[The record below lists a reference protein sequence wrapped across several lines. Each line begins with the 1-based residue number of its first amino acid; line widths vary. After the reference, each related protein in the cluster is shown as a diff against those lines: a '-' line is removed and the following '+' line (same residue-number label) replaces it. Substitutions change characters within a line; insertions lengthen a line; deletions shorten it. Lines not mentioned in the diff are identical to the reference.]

1 MKKLLNKEILVSVG
15 LALGCVS
22 TLIFS
27 VENDNTKSA
36 DAASYTASTLTKYID
51 LNDNTSEQI
60 RDYYSSLGNLSTS
73 ERQGTNLL
81 KNLKPILKNNQKYYK
96 YDNSNAIWQI
106 YEISDRDWDRSPASE
121 TTQGTYNASTNTISN
136 YSYGSN
142 SNKKDNPY
150 IHALYVDRFISN
162 PKTAWT
168 IHNGRSN
175 SACIE
180 REHIWPK
187 SHGFDAEEV
196 AGARGDPMHLW
207 AADGG
212 TNGLH
217 SNYFYGYVNTSKSYT
232 KSETNYSWT
241 GKNYLGKPKTF
252 PSSDATVFEP
262 QDCDKGD
269 IARSCFYMVA
279 RYNNLAGNDSSID
292 SANPNLYI
300 ENGVSGN
307 TLKGTSTSTNPF
319 SLGILQ
325 DLLEWNRLDP
335 PDEYEIHRNNLLCNN
350 YTNNR
355 NPFIDFPEWAE
366 YIWGKS
372 IDGLYNSSS
381 TGYAVPDTDKLNKFG
396 NGGEIPPSPSVNSV
410 AVSPSSM
417 QLDLNGTT
425 TGNLTATVS
434 VSNGASQEVSWTSS
448 NTNVATVSSTGVVT
462 AVAVGT
468 CTITATSTANSTK
481 ADSCTVT
488 VVDTSSI
495 QTGDSGEILFGSGNG
510 RVSIPSINS
519 SVNDSLNNTWTI
531 AITGDGTPYLSNEN
545 TLAHIGSGKQP
556 ASFISFSTTFSSA
569 KRVSGLSISLG
580 GYGDTAGNVL
590 LKVGNQTVGSG
601 NLNSSNDVTVSATT
615 MPQTGDSIT
624 IEISNIN
631 KGVKVYGISYEFE
644 SQVKSLTD
652 ISLDTSNVQKE
663 FEVDDSFDYS
673 GLVVTANY
681 SDGTSVVVDPN
692 DISIPDLS
700 TAGTKTIT
708 VTYSEN
714 SVTKTASYE
723 IEVEEPVA
731 DTIYASVDKVY
742 HPGETIL
749 SCDIYVVDNLGN
761 GVVDF
766 EFAYDEY
773 VFTYDDA
780 GENGEEVVKVF
791 ADSIS
796 YSSMTC
802 DLEVSVSRNAYV
814 NTASYEDS
822 LNRSLTGV
830 TGTTYTEWSGKTL
843 SSGVTYA
850 GFSAGGN
857 GSIQLRT
864 TNSNSGVV
872 STANA
877 DSLSIYS
884 VSISWNSNTDPKRK
898 LKVFGSTTPFSS
910 PADLFGN
917 NGVFL
922 GNIAYGD
929 SSAFIFDDSYQYI
942 GLRSDSGALYLNE
955 IIIAYGS
962 EGTAENVANY
972 IMYADTDNQ
981 CKTKLDVAQGYF
993 EDLSASE
1000 QETFMS
1006 SNDYVIASARARL
1019 IAWATHEG
1027 KTITTDSNGKYVISN
1042 SIKMTG
1048 FGQTELSDNNSIII
1062 LFVICS
1068 LGAGALSV
1076 CYLLKKKK
1084 RSK

>member
-1 MKKLLNKEILVSVG
+1 MKKLLNKKILASVG

-27 VENDNTKSA
+27 VRNDNTKSA

-106 YEISDRDWDRSPASE
+106 YEISDRDWDKSPASE

-150 IHALYVDRFISN
+150 VHALYVDRFISN

-168 IHNGRSN
+168 IHNDRSN

-262 QDCDKGD
+262 QDTDKGD

-335 PDEYEIHRNNLLCNN
+335 PDEYEIHRNNLLYNN

-372 IDGLYNSSS
+372 VDGLYNSSS

-396 NGGEIPPSPSVNSV
+396 NGGEVPPSPGVNSV
-410 AVSPSSM
+410 TVSPSSM

-448 NTNVATVSSTGVVT
+448 NTNVATVSSNGVVT

-468 CTITATSTANSTK
+468 CTITATSTVNSTK
-481 ADSCTVT
+481 ADSCTIT
-488 VVDTSSI
+488 VIDSTGGGG
-495 QTGDSGEILFGSGNG
+495 GDSGSFTWDLTISSFDENPTANLVTWSSDCATIKHERTNNNNTAANNYLGGLKSGTTDCRSTRFYKNN
-510 RVSIPSINS
+510 VLTISP
-519 SVNDSLNNTWTI
+519 SLNYVLT
-531 AITGDGTPYLSNEN
+531 
-545 TLAHIGSGKQP
+545 
-556 ASFISFSTTFSSA
+556 
-569 KRVSGLSISLG
+569 SIEF
-580 GYGDTAGNVL
+580 V
-590 LKVGNQTVGSG
+590 
-601 NLNSSNDVTVSATT
+601 ATT
-615 MPQTGDSIT
+615 ENYANALQTSSWTNATTAKSGTTVTITPTNGGQNVVAQIGGTCGFTSIT
-624 IEISNIN
+624 IEYDCTVIN
-631 KGVKVYGISYEFE
+631 QKT
-644 SQVKSLTD
+644 LTG
-652 ISLDTSNVQKE
+652 ISLDCSNVQTE
-663 FEVDDSFDYS
+663 FEVDDTFDYS

-681 SDGTSVVVDPN
+681 SDGTSVVVEPN
-692 DISIPDLS
+692 DVTIPDLS

-714 SVTKTASYE
+714 SVTKTATYE

-731 DTIYASVDKVY
+731 NTIYASVDKVY

-761 GVVDF
+761 EVIDF
-766 EFAYDEY
+766 EFNDDGYM
-773 VFTYDDA
+773 FTYDDA
-780 GENGEEVVKVF
+780 GESGNENIKTFYNSVT
-791 ADSIS
+791 
-796 YSSMTC
+796 YSSMVC
-802 DLEVSVSRNAYV
+802 DLEVSISRNAYV
-814 NTASYEDS
+814 NTASYDDY
-822 LNRSLTGV
+822 LDRSLTGV
-830 TGTTYTEWSGKTL
+830 TGNTYTAWSGKTL

-864 TNSNSGVV
+864 TYSNSGVV

-884 VSISWNSNTDPKRK
+884 VSVSWNSNTDPARK
-898 LKVFGSTTPFSS
+898 LKVYGSTTPFSS
-910 PADLFGN
+910 PADLFDN

-922 GNIAYGD
+922 GSIAYGD
-929 SSAFIFDDSYQYI
+929 SSAFILDDSYQYI
-942 GLRSDSGALYLNE
+942 GLRSDYGALYLNE
-955 IIIAYGS
+955 IIITYGS

-972 IMYADTDNQ
+972 IMYADTNNQ
-981 CKTKLDVAQGYF
+981 CKTKLDVVQGYF

-1006 SNDYVIASARARL
+1006 SNDYVIASARTRL
-1019 IAWATHEG
+1019 IAWAAHEG

-1062 LFVICS
+1062 LFIICS

-1076 CYLLKKKK
+1076 CYLFKKKK
-1084 RSK
+1084 SSR